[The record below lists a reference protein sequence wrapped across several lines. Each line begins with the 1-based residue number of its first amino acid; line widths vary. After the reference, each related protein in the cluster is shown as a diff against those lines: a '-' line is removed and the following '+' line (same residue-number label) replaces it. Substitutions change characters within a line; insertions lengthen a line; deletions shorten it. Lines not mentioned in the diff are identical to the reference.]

1 MAMKKEFDFS
11 KAIRNPYYGKLI
23 KDDKY
28 VVRIEYKDR
37 DEIREINIKTKE
49 EKILEV
55 FPKNVPIT
63 QPEENLA
70 YN

>member
-1 MAMKKEFDFS
+1 MKKEFDFS